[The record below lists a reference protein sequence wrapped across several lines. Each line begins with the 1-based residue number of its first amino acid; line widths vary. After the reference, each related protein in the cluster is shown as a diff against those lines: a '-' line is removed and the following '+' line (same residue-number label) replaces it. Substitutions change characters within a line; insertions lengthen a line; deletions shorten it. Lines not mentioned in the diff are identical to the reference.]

1 MKLVEENAQVVYKIG
16 QNQEENWELIDEA
29 YKNNDQYIWFHLNSF
44 PSCHV
49 IMEDTEESN
58 ENIIMGAQLCKEN
71 SKYKN
76 VPNIKVCYTK
86 ISNIQKGEKIGSVTF
101 YSNRKKKT
109 IVV

>member
-1 MKLVEENAQVVYKIG
+1 MKIVEDHDEVVFKIG
-16 QNQEENWELIDEA
+16 QNQQENWDLIDEA

-49 IMEDTEESN
+49 IVED
-58 ENIIMGAQLCKEN
+58 ENPDNNTIIEAAQLCKEN

-76 VPNIKVCYTK
+76 VPNVKICYTRVCNLK
-86 ISNIQKGEKIGSVTF
+86 KEKKIGSVSF
-101 YSNRKKKT
+101 HSNRKKKY